1 MIEPARTPMSRQHSQ
16 HGDPKARAWS
26 RRWVPIV
33 VILLLLVS
41 VGNVLIG
48 LNRPTIPDEIEGLIV
63 YPDLTPR
70 SVEGAVEYSIIP
82 PAGGEHAPASL
93 ECGIYRV
100 PVEDEQAVAALATGA
115 VWFAYDP
122 EIGEG
127 ERSRLTDF
135 AEGEIDTF
143 MSPYPGM
150 PADIVVTA
158 WGVQLYP
165 DGPDDV
171 RIGSFLRDYK
181 NGEQAPYPDLA
192 CRADQQVPPG
202 N

>member
-1 MIEPARTPMSRQHSQ
+1 MSTQHSG
-16 HGDPKARAWS
+16 HGDPAARRWS

-33 VILLLLVS
+33 VIILILVS
-41 VGNVLIG
+41 VGNVLIS

-63 YPDLTPR
+63 YPDLTAEAVAGP
-70 SVEGAVEYSIIP
+70 VEYGIVP
-82 PAGGEHAPASL
+82 PAGGPHAPTSL

-115 VWFAYDP
+115 VWFAHDP
-122 EIGEG
+122 DLS
-127 ERSRLTDF
+127 ERDLSALTDF

-143 MSPYPGM
+143 MAPYPGL
-150 PADIVVTA
+150 PTEIVVSA

-181 NGEQAPYPDLA
+181 NGEQAPYPELP
-192 CRADQQVPPG
+192 CRAGQPVPPSD
-202 N
+202 